1 MDQIASFSQ
10 REGGA
15 NQVFAPGIS
24 ITGANATGGTI
35 TMGTSQAAPFL
46 TGLAILAQQI
56 AQETLGRWLTVSEF
70 RLLLNTSSDWLI
82 DGDNENDNVTNT
94 GLSFPRIN
102 ALHLAETILTVN
114 EQLADP
120 NPGNGNNAEGSYIP
134 TTPNAVSFVHTVNLT
149 SGQSATDINF
159 GNQIDD
165 DFNVT
170 TPTDTDDAVNTIAEN
185 ATNGSTVGITANAT
199 DADGF
204 NNTITYSLTD
214 DAGSR
219 FTIDPTTGVVT
230 VADGSFL
237 DYETATSHSITVKAT
252 SSDTSESTTTFTIAV
267 TDVDEF
273 DVTTP
278 IDSNAA
284 TNTIA
289 EDATTG
295 STVGITANATD
306 PDGSN
311 NTVTY
316 SLTDNAGG
324 RFAIDSSTGVVTVSS
339 ALDFETAT
347 SHNITVQATSTDTST
362 STQTFTIAVTDVDE
376 FDVTTPIDSNAA
388 TNTIA
393 EDATTGSTVGITA
406 NATDPDGSNN
416 TVTYSLTDNAGGRF
430 AIDSSTGVVTVS
442 SALDFE
448 TATSHNITVQ
458 ATSTDTS
465 TSTQTFTIAVTN
477 NPADDPAPTV
487 TIAATDANAAE
498 EGQNPGQFTITLSEN
513 AGANLEVSYTV
524 SGTATAADYIESLT
538 GTVTIAAG
546 RNTATIDITPID
558 DDLEEGAETVVIT
571 LTDGVDYD
579 LEATTQATVTIAD
592 NDPPVVLPPATLVT
606 GTPEAD
612 DLIAGLNFAGVNQL
626 IFTGAGN
633 DAVDVPLGGADVGSN
648 RIFTGSGADVLDVAD
663 NDRAFGGSGDDDLYA
678 LDAIGY
684 RLSGGAG
691 NDEFFL
697 GVGGRAL
704 GGDGDDHFYVG
715 EESRP
720 NFQGGGNLLSGGA
733 GADTFWILTDN
744 PTLLET
750 PNTIADFTIGID
762 KLGILNQGA
771 SFVFDDL
778 IFDENQIKVGNN
790 PIAVLLGV
798 QTNTLTINDF
808 NF

>member
-237 DYETATSHSITVKAT
+237 DYETATSHSITDKAT
-252 SSDTSESTTTFTIAV
+252 SSDTSESTT
-267 TDVDEF
+267 
-273 DVTTP
+273 
-278 IDSNAA
+278 
-284 TNTIA
+284 
-289 EDATTG
+289 
-295 STVGITANATD
+295 
-306 PDGSN
+306 
-311 NTVTY
+311 
-316 SLTDNAGG
+316 
-324 RFAIDSSTGVVTVSS
+324 
-339 ALDFETAT
+339 
-347 SHNITVQATSTDTST
+347 
-362 STQTFTIAVTDVDE
+362 TFTIAVTDVDE

-663 NDRAFGGSGDDDLYA
+663 NDRVFGGSGDDDLYA

-697 GVGGRAL
+697 GIGGRAL

-762 KLGILNQGA
+762 KLGILNQGE
-771 SFVFDDL
+771 SFGFDDL

>member
-35 TMGTSQAAPFL
+35 TMGTSQAAPVL

-362 STQTFTIAVTDVDE
+362 STQTFTIAVT
-376 FDVTTPIDSNAA
+376 
-388 TNTIA
+388 
-393 EDATTGSTVGITA
+393 
-406 NATDPDGSNN
+406 
-416 TVTYSLTDNAGGRF
+416 
-430 AIDSSTGVVTVS
+430 
-442 SALDFE
+442 
-448 TATSHNITVQ
+448 
-458 ATSTDTS
+458 
-465 TSTQTFTIAVTN
+465 N

-663 NDRAFGGSGDDDLYA
+663 NDRVFGGSGDDDLYA

-697 GVGGRAL
+697 GIGGRAL

-762 KLGILNQGA
+762 KLGILNQGE
-771 SFVFDDL
+771 SFGFDDL

>member
-362 STQTFTIAVTDVDE
+362 STQTFTIAVT
-376 FDVTTPIDSNAA
+376 
-388 TNTIA
+388 
-393 EDATTGSTVGITA
+393 
-406 NATDPDGSNN
+406 
-416 TVTYSLTDNAGGRF
+416 
-430 AIDSSTGVVTVS
+430 
-442 SALDFE
+442 
-448 TATSHNITVQ
+448 
-458 ATSTDTS
+458 
-465 TSTQTFTIAVTN
+465 N

-663 NDRAFGGSGDDDLYA
+663 NDRVFGGSGDDDLYA

-697 GVGGRAL
+697 GIGGRAL

-762 KLGILNQGA
+762 KLGILNQGEN
-771 SFVFDDL
+771 FGFDDL